1 MTDNY
6 KLVWECI
13 NGGKVYLHPTHFE
26 EELEENLFFAK
37 CLAQKGKVVY
47 LMPFYHSF
55 QMKNPDA
62 TINGR
67 LVDFK
72 FPKKTVNWHNAIQ
85 THIRNANRQGA
96 AIVVIYFERDDI
108 DRNQIARGLSTALQD
123 RLLNFCFKA
132 KKAIRKDSF
141 FRSNAPVGH
150 IRRYKDNHLCKNNKV
165 IFT

>member
-6 KLVWECI
+6 KLVWECM

-26 EELEENLFFAK
+26 EELKENLFFAK
-37 CLAQKGKVVY
+37 CLAEKGKIVY

-72 FPKKTVNWHNAIQ
+72 YPKKTVNWHNAIQ

-96 AIVVIYFERDDI
+96 AIVVIYFERTDI

-123 RLLNFCFKA
+123 GWNR
-132 KKAIRKDSF
+132 
-141 FRSNAPVGH
+141 H
-150 IRRYKDNHLCKNNKV
+150 IREVWLLYPHGVLLEISRIDVKNRSF
-165 IFT
+165 IRILL

>member
-6 KLVWECI
+6 KLVWECM

-37 CLAQKGKVVY
+37 CLAEKGKIVY

-72 FPKKTVNWHNAIQ
+72 YPKKTVNWHNAIQ

-123 RLLNFCFKA
+123 GWNRHVREIWLLYSNGVLLEIPRIDIKS
-132 KKAIRKDSF
+132 RSF
-141 FRSNAPVGH
+141 
-150 IRRYKDNHLCKNNKV
+150 IKQLL
-165 IFT
+165 

>member
-6 KLVWECI
+6 KLVWECM

-37 CLAQKGKVVY
+37 CLAEKGKIVY

-72 FPKKTVNWHNAIQ
+72 YPKKTVNWHNAIQ

-96 AIVVIYFERDDI
+96 AIVVIYFERTDI

-123 RLLNFCFKA
+123 GWNR
-132 KKAIRKDSF
+132 
-141 FRSNAPVGH
+141 H
-150 IRRYKDNHLCKNNKV
+150 IREVWLLYPNGILLEISRIDVKNRSF
-165 IFT
+165 IRILL

>member
-6 KLVWECI
+6 KLVWECM

-37 CLAQKGKVVY
+37 CLAEKGKIVY

-72 FPKKTVNWHNAIQ
+72 YPKKTVNWHNAIQ
-85 THIRNANRQGA
+85 THIRNANRQGV
-96 AIVVIYFERDDI
+96 AIVVIYFERTDI

-123 RLLNFCFKA
+123 GWNR
-132 KKAIRKDSF
+132 
-141 FRSNAPVGH
+141 H
-150 IRRYKDNHLCKNNKV
+150 IREVWLLYPNGILLEISRIDVKNRSF
-165 IFT
+165 IRILL

>member
-6 KLVWECI
+6 KLVWECM

-37 CLAQKGKVVY
+37 CLAEKGKIVY

-72 FPKKTVNWHNAIQ
+72 YPKKTVNWHNAIQ
-85 THIRNANRQGA
+85 THIRNANRQGV
-96 AIVVIYFERDDI
+96 AIVVIYFERTDI

-123 RLLNFCFKA
+123 GWNR
-132 KKAIRKDSF
+132 
-141 FRSNAPVGH
+141 H
-150 IRRYKDNHLCKNNKV
+150 IREVWLLYPHGVLLEISRIDVKNRSF
-165 IFT
+165 IRILP